1 MGAIENKESKM
12 KRIAVLG
19 AGNSGLAMAAHLT
32 LLGERVCL
40 WNRTEENIRELMKDG
55 RVRITGEVQGEVILD
70 CVTSDLGVAIR
81 DCEWIMVTTPATAHG
96 DIAKRLAPLIKS
108 DQRIILH
115 PGRTFGA
122 LEFERTLLSMGVT
135 ELPIILEAIT
145 NLYAARKVMDDEV
158 QIHGIKQEVRF
169 SALHPESLAE
179 AKSAL
184 PTLLAEI
191 FIPVKN
197 MLYTSLGNVGM
208 LLHCAPMLFNLGRV
222 ESETTSFRYYNEGI
236 TPSVAAY
243 IEKMNLEVLELA
255 EQMRIPID
263 PVDEWMR
270 KTYGLSGKNL
280 YECVQ
285 SNEVY
290 RNIIAPKT
298 LKTRYLLE
306 DVPCGLVPIESLGH
320 QFGLP
325 MTYIGLIID
334 LAGAVLD
341 QDFRAS
347 DRTLERFGI
356 TVKDLEQYR

>member
-1 MGAIENKESKM
+1 M

-32 LLGERVCL
+32 FLGEDVCL
-40 WNRTEENIRELMKDG
+40 WNRSQEHIQELMKDG
-55 RVRITGEVQGEVILD
+55 RVKMKGEVEGKATLN
-70 CVTSDLGVAIR
+70 CVTTDMGLAIR
-81 DCEWIMVTTPATAHG
+81 DCQWIMVTTPATAHG
-96 DIAKRLAPLIKS
+96 DIAKRLAPFVKPE
-108 DQRIILH
+108 QRIILH

-122 LEFERTLLSMGVT
+122 LEFERTLLIMGVT
-135 ELPIILEAIT
+135 EPPIILEAIT
-145 NLYAARKVMDDEV
+145 NLYAARKVKENEV

-169 SALHPESLAE
+169 SALHPEDLAE
-179 AKSAL
+179 AKAAL
-184 PTLLAEI
+184 PGLLSEI
-191 FIPVKN
+191 FVPVEN
-197 MLYTSLGNVGM
+197 MLFTSLGNVGM

-222 ESETTSFRYYNEGI
+222 ESETASFRYYNEGI

-243 IEKMNLEVLELA
+243 IEKMNKEVLDLA
-255 EQMRIPID
+255 EQLRISID

-270 KTYGLSGKNL
+270 KTYGLSGKNI

-290 RNIIAPKT
+290 RNILAPKT

-325 MTYIGLIID
+325 MTHIGLIID

-341 QDFRAS
+341 QDFRATG
-347 DRTLERFGI
+347 RTLEKFGI
-356 TVKDLEQYR
+356 SVKDLEIYR